1 MKTGTNE
8 ALGVR
13 LKKYRMDK
21 LMTQEDLAKKLEMS
35 RFTLSQIEN
44 GSEDV
49 RDLTRAKIE
58 NFLTREATAA

>member
-13 LKKYRMDK
+13 LKRYRMDK

-58 NFLTREATAA
+58 NFLNREQAA

>member
-44 GSEDV
+44 GSEDF